1 MEPAKDTSAL
11 RLIWLYHIPP
21 DKAAL
26 DHSRSG
32 NMKIMG
38 IARGD
43 FEIQTVE
50 ARLKEAGLYSRYE
63 GQIKDQQRALIMV
76 SVRSVAEKE
85 RVKGIFENSGVT
97 EIVYREE
104 EFAAGN

>member
-1 MEPAKDTSAL
+1 
-11 RLIWLYHIPP
+11 
-21 DKAAL
+21 
-26 DHSRSG
+26 
-32 NMKIMG
+32 MKIMG

-43 FEIQTVE
+43 AEIQTVE
-50 ARLKEAGLYSRYE
+50 ARLKEAGLYNRYE

-85 RVKGIFENSGVT
+85 RVKGIFEISGVT
-97 EIVYREE
+97 EVFYREE